1 MTKILFIIT
10 MTIIMTSSLCSCTEN
25 FSTTTSPTTIPS
37 IIGID
42 NSRQQFETRSSLNR
56 INIDGQS
63 PFIQD
68 KTTTKL
74 IESINYKPNN
84 DNNYFPINKLQ
95 QSISDEQNQI
105 LIEQHQPQQLID
117 QDLSLS
123 LIDSNHENNNN
134 NNNNEQNRRRRAIDS
149 EVVDPT
155 TMMML
160 LMKQNQSHILP
171 QLQMLNLSPIMN
183 DISLL
188 QHTKGQENIYSDSS
202 ILNNDNNNN
211 NKDKRYKPDFDD
223 DVIDNK
229 NELLSKI
236 PRTGVYYN
244 QPTIESVKRNSEEKL
259 LQNFLNQL
267 FLERKQQQQNQL
279 WRRRSFNSIWPSS
292 RRWSMRNNYV
302 DNKSLSSK
310 LNMAKRFEYNPFRNK
325 VENDDN
331 VINDIDKS
339 MMMMLMM
346 ANNPSSSPRKRMIN
360 PYSTNKWTTIDNDNN
375 NMNINR
381 NDGRNRLNNF
391 NRNNNNYYLNNQLK
405 QRLQNSDSYYGS
417 SYRPSSIKIDR
428 NRNRYYQSTINDA
441 RSRNRALQQQQQ
453 QQQRYRYRQRQRQRQ
468 QQQKFAKLQL
478 EQPDSML
485 NTTTTPTTMNA
496 INDSNVFNRQSN
508 IESIQR
514 LNNQTNN
521 NKNNKNKN
529 RNRPKGW
536 RKNLKNKNRG
546 QSNKQRPSQLFD
558 ELPIITTTTELNPI
572 QEEQDNKKIMINNN
586 GNNNNNN
593 ERIVNQQRPNDRKPV
608 YGVAKSRSQ
617 RHLSNDQNLL
627 GGGGGGSSGV
637 DGGGGESSTAGKLY
651 DVPQIECPS
660 SENGMDRFACPTR
673 DELGRFLCIDDQHI
687 CDGYFDCPHGEDE
700 ERLSC
705 MFYKS
710 TKAHLDVLADY
721 LLQWARGQQNL

>member
-1 MTKILFIIT
+1 

-25 FSTTTSPTTIPS
+25 FSITTSPTTIPS

-42 NSRQQFETRSSLNR
+42 NSRQQLETRLLNASSLNR

-105 LIEQHQPQQLID
+105 LIEQHQPQRLID

-123 LIDSNHENNNN
+123 LIDSNHENNN

-188 QHTKGQENIYSDSS
+188 QHTKGQENIYSDLS
-202 ILNNDNNNN
+202 ILNNDNNNNN

-244 QPTIESVKRNSEEKL
+244 QPTIESVKQNSEEKL

-292 RRWSMRNNYV
+292 RRWSMGNNYV

-310 LNMAKRFEYNPFRNK
+310 LNMAKRFEYNPYRNK

-453 QQQRYRYRQRQRQRQ
+453 QQQRYRYRQRQRQQ
-468 QQQKFAKLQL
+468 QQKQKFAKLQL

-485 NTTTTPTTMNA
+485 NTTTTTPTTMNA
-496 INDSNVFNRQSN
+496 INDSN
-508 IESIQR
+508 
-514 LNNQTNN
+514 
-521 NKNNKNKN
+521 NKN

-586 GNNNNNN
+586 GNNINNNNN

-627 GGGGGGSSGV
+627 GGGGGGGGSSGV

-651 DVPQIECPS
+651 DVPQIVNNNQ
-660 SENGMDRFACPTR
+660 NGLMPMN
-673 DELGRFLCIDDQHI
+673 E
-687 CDGYFDCPHGEDE
+687 
-700 ERLSC
+700 
-705 MFYKS
+705 
-710 TKAHLDVLADY
+710 
-721 LLQWARGQQNL
+721 